1 MTDADL
7 EHLARNRGYIP
18 GGAGIFNRQ
27 YAIPWLRERNAA
39 MPPVAAAS
47 SSSSSSSAVAVRSH
61 PENRLVWFR
70 DLIEE
75 LEPLHDCT
83 EARLAHYVCVMD
95 NILSVINWDIL
106 KDIEPVGISARSTMN
121 DAIIPDNEHKVKN
134 LDERVCARAIALD
147 RANADETVG
156 TEVAIQILVGE
167 YISRHLPREFPN
179 NIHTI
184 SNPIAG
190 TKRSRKFS
198 LGGRTTAFKND
209 NLNTLFTDWRRS
221 DFFYSEAAGI
231 SSVSKYI
238 RNKNISPI
246 DITTRYVDPGSSK
259 KTKKSLSF
267 TSYSNDILGNIT
279 CVVNPDDE
287 NSSHNSSRS
296 NNNTEEEAD
305 VNITRVSAENY
316 EEYPLLAFPT
326 AAAAGLVANILRL
339 YVEKRQIE
347 STKSKSSSSSKPVI
361 EAIQYLIESQD
372 DLVGEIKSS
381 KSGDSSFATNLP
393 EDILNQLLHDLVIDG
408 GNKLIQI
415 ADESVRGEYKPKE
428 ESSSTS
434 NTGSN
439 SINTRTKKIKKEAEA
454 LSRPV
459 SPSEV
464 GNNEAAYRLLALSEL
479 APQPTTRLRP
489 GSRASGYA
497 SDVSSLFEVRDG
509 EFGLSKNLIGYVAE
523 EYEKSL
529 KNIQNFVKLVILGV
543 NIYEK
548 LYKIKPETALQTAMR
563 TILHLKSY
571 GDSFQLKELDSIMR
585 KPENTGKVLWLTSND
600 RIFLALA
607 GLYAIDGGWNLM
619 TIQQSVKNNSLI
631 LRDYRKNRS
640 PRNPNIILT
649 KSEKRTRRKIMKRQ
663 NNENKTKNN
672 NERSKRA
679 VRRLAR
685 FVPIPAP
692 APAPA
697 PVPVPVPA
705 PANNLRLGINI
716 PNRSPQQPSAPR
728 YFPALSLDNPPL
740 MKSYGQKSPA
750 SQIGYIPEANNNN
763 NNNNNNNRSHIGGFY
778 RHRQRKTLKKRK
790 GRRHTRR
797 RT

>member
-1 MTDADL
+1 MSLAGDRYNSMTDDSL
-7 EHLARNRGYIP
+7 EDLARRRGYIP
-18 GGAGIFNRQ
+18 GGAGVFRRE
-27 YAIPWLRERNAA
+27 YAILWLREGNAA
-39 MPPVAAAS
+39 MPPVAAAA

-61 PENRLVWFR
+61 PENHLVWFR
-70 DLIEE
+70 DLMEE

-106 KDIEPVGISARSTMN
+106 KDIEPVGISITSTMN

-134 LDERVCARAIALD
+134 LDERVRARAIALD
-147 RANADETVG
+147 KANADETVG

-167 YISRHLPREFPN
+167 YISRYLPQEFPN

-190 TKRSRKFS
+190 TKRSRKSS

-209 NLNTLFTDWRRS
+209 DLNTLFKDWQRS

-231 SSVSKYI
+231 SSVSKYMRKI
-238 RNKNISPI
+238 NVSPI

-259 KTKKSLSF
+259 KTIKSLSF

-287 NSSHNSSRS
+287 NSSHNSS
-296 NNNTEEEAD
+296 NNTNTEEEAD
-305 VNITRVSAENY
+305 INTTRVSAENY

-326 AAAAGLVANILRL
+326 AAAAGLVANILSN
-339 YVEKRQIE
+339 YVEKRQTE

-361 EAIQYLIESQD
+361 EAIRYLIDSQN
-372 DLVGEIKSS
+372 DLVDEIESS
-381 KSGDSSFATNLP
+381 KSGDSSFATNVP
-393 EDILNQLLHDLVIDG
+393 EDILNKLLHDLVIDG

-415 ADESVRGEYKPKE
+415 ADESARGEYKPKE
-428 ESSSTS
+428 ESSLTS

-439 SINTRTKKIKKEAEA
+439 STNTRRKKVRKEAED

-497 SDVSSLFEVRDG
+497 SDVESLFEVRDG

-529 KNIQNFVKLVILGV
+529 KNIKNFVKLVILGV
-543 NIYEK
+543 KIYEK
-548 LYKIKPETALQTAMR
+548 LYKIKPENALQTAMR

-640 PRNPNIILT
+640 PRNPNVILT
-649 KSEKRTRRKIMKRQ
+649 KSDRRTRRRIMERQ
-663 NNENKTKNN
+663 NNENKPKNN

-692 APAPA
+692 APASL
-697 PVPVPVPA
+697 PV
-705 PANNLRLGINI
+705 NNLRLGINI
-716 PNRSPQQPSAPR
+716 PNRSQQPSAPR
-728 YFPALSLDNPPL
+728 YFPALSLGDPPL

-750 SQIGYIPEANNNN
+750 SQLGYIPEANNN

-790 GRRHTRR
+790 VKRHTRR